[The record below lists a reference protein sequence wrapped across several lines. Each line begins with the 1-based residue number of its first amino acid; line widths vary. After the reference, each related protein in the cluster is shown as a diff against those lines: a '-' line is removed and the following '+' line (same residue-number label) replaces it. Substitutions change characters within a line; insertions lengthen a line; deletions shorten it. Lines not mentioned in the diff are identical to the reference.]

1 MHQASLIGHNI
12 IVTTGCS
19 SSHLLLAGPS
29 SAHPLCLTHAP
40 SLGHTL
46 APSRHACGLFFP
58 NAHFPLP
65 LPPTDLGFVWGQWHT
80 AQHSTALGFVCVK
93 QPEENWPFPLF
104 PYCPHQ
110 FMEVSQGVAPQNAHA
125 QVRVGTCVGHH
136 WPSSPAPGSTQH
148 QKSNPMS
155 ESAVQSFLQLQ
166 QLCAHRPMG
175 QNLYLTSPDPH
186 LASPGTSPN
195 KLRQVPC
202 CPVRAVKVDFR
213 GFAKWLI
220 FTKI

>member
-1 MHQASLIGHNI
+1 MPHPWATRWLPAGMPAVSFSLMHIF
-12 IVTTGCS
+12 
-19 SSHLLLAGPS
+19 
-29 SAHPLCLTHAP
+29 LCL
-40 SLGHTL
+40 SLPLTL
-46 APSRHACGLFFP
+46 ALCEANG
-58 NAHFPLP
+58 
-65 LPPTDLGFVWGQWHT
+65 T
-80 AQHSTALGFVCVK
+80 QHSTALGFVCVK

-110 FMEVSQGVAPQNAHA
+110 FMEVSQGVAPQNTHA

-202 CPVRAVKVDFR
+202 CLVRAVKMDFR